1 MRKSPYIPRYNHRI
15 RQMLARASSG
25 TRMAFLY
32 SLVDVLF
39 KRSALLVATLLIPSF
54 LFASNLSDT
63 ARQLADRISAVSGPG
78 TVALEVTNRSSLD
91 NKSVRE
97 VRGAIDSQLRAR
109 GVRSADAEQ
118 SMGTVNVVLSES
130 LREYVWTAEITIGS
144 DRPRVVLVSLPR
156 EHSTGTFSPTQP
168 VTLKRTFLYSQQQ
181 PILDAALVDMP
192 GGARLLVLDAIRVG
206 EYRQQSGRWELETSL
221 PITHTSGFP
230 RDTRGRLL
238 LRRDHLFDA
247 YLPGTICRSSA
258 AAPLTMSCSPSDDP
272 WPLSPEDNSVNGASI
287 PLVRAFFAPARN
299 FFTGA
304 LSPGIGKISNA
315 PSFYSAAALTRPNYT
330 LWVMT
335 AVDGSVH
342 LIDGFTD
349 QAMRGYPIG
358 GDIAAVHS
366 NCGAGTQLLVTQS
379 GSAGGDTLRALEI
392 PDRDPVAVSA
402 PLDFDGPITA
412 LWPDASLTNAVA
424 IFKSEDKREDTGQY
438 EADRISITCAN

>member
-1 MRKSPYIPRYNHRI
+1 MRNSPHIPRYNHRI

-25 TRMAFLY
+25 LRIG
-32 SLVDVLF
+32 SLHSLFDALF
-39 KRSALLVATLLIPSF
+39 KRSGLLVGTLLFPSF
-54 LFASNLSDT
+54 LLASNLSDA
-63 ARQLADRISAVSGPG
+63 ARQLADRITAVSGPG
-78 TVALEVTNRSSLD
+78 TVALEVTNHSSLD
-91 NKSVRE
+91 NKAVRE

-118 SMGTVNVVLSES
+118 SMGTVSVVLSES

-144 DRPRVVLVSLPR
+144 DRPRVVLVSFPR
-156 EHSTGTFSPTQP
+156 EHSAAFSPAQP
-168 VTLKRTFLYSQQQ
+168 VTLKKTFLYSQEQ
-181 PILDAALVDMP
+181 PILDAALVDMS
-192 GGARLLVLDAIRVG
+192 GGARLLVLDTTRVG
-206 EYRQQSGRWELETSL
+206 EYRQQLGRWELETSL
-221 PITHTSGFP
+221 PITHTRTFP

-238 LRRDHLFDA
+238 LRRDHLFDV

-258 AAPLTMSCSPSDDP
+258 SAPLTMSCSPSDDP
-272 WPLSPEDNSVNGASI
+272 WPLSPEDISVNTANVS
-287 PLVRAFFAPARN
+287 PVRAFFAPARN
-299 FFTGA
+299 FFTGV
-304 LSPGIGKISNA
+304 LSPGIGKISNV
-315 PSFYSAAALTRPNYT
+315 PSFYSAAALPRRNYT

-335 AVDGSVH
+335 AVEGSVH

-358 GDIAAVHS
+358 SDIAAVRS
-366 NCGAGTQLLVTQS
+366 NCGVGTQLLVTES
-379 GSAGGDTLRALEI
+379 GSLGRDTLRALEI

-424 IFKSEDKREDTGQY
+424 IFKTEDKREDTGQY